1 MQNFKNLFI
10 LEKNNNLKDY
20 FFINLIS
27 LLISSTFVCIFF
39 ISRIRLENKNTPLTF
54 KVLIISYF
62 IILFPIFL
70 SGVLSFFQKKNIA
83 DFIKYEPFFS
93 LAGLSLVIIFSL
105 VSPFINLIILIVVL
119 SFIYLLYF
127 LIVFIR
133 NKFFVSKDFFII
145 AIVIFLS
152 LFILFTLWSSK
163 FLLYYFS
170 PIFYEKLF
178 TGKVFIDPVFNGAV
192 ANMIKNYGIP
202 STGLNGTT
210 YLPYHYL
217 SHWIFAQF
225 SKLLDVNVLQFY
237 EIGYPVIFLSLFFKF
252 FFLGIKNA
260 GYKVKNFIDN
270 RLFWVLFLLVFTGLF
285 PKFVLERF
293 FVSHFIIISESY
305 NLSITL
311 SLLTF
316 LMIAFFRDKNS
327 NGKIFLYSK
336 SAFFI
341 ILLPLLI
348 FLIGLSKS
356 STLVI
361 FVAVLFYLF
370 IRYACY
376 KKLVYNLGGIFV
388 IISTFLSLRATTQ
401 AGFENSEFQL
411 FHFFNVVIQKRNEGL
426 LWPVTLILFI
436 IIYFFWSI
444 SFIFLETINLKKSYS
459 GSLINNFKEK
469 KTIKI
474 EVVILICLIGIL
486 PGIFLIIGG
495 GSANYFSELQK
506 WVSII
511 LLLSLF
517 ASQDFIHIDIKRI
530 IKKPIRIFIIVV
542 IIILIFSII
551 FNFVTEFRSF
561 YDDYS
566 QNKKEYNLIIDNDI
580 EDDMISYRTKLVK
593 VILELDRLSISEK
606 QNSILYIPVDN
617 TEFWDLK
624 ILPKSLSVPLL
635 VPAVSGIAMIYG
647 LPDEGLIYTKNFGYS
662 VYRTT
667 SKRVMDKNV
676 DELFYEIKQKGY
688 RNLILLDYKNGE
700 FSIDF
705 INESNIEEYETN
717 IYKLFR
723 RLYYY
728 SFGEHIEFEKLYGI
742 IENLKNGELLIS
754 EIIPEI
760 ILDNASLINS
770 KDNKGFIESL
780 YLILLDREYDEIG
793 LRHWLEEIEV
803 GRSRGYIIE
812 SFLNSSEVIQK
823 YEY

>member
-202 STGLNGTT
+202 STGLNGTI

-469 KTIKI
+469 KTINI
-474 EVVILICLIGIL
+474 EVVIL
-486 PGIFLIIGG
+486 
-495 GSANYFSELQK
+495 
-506 WVSII
+506 
-511 LLLSLF
+511 
-517 ASQDFIHIDIKRI
+517 
-530 IKKPIRIFIIVV
+530 
-542 IIILIFSII
+542 ILIFSII

-606 QNSILYIPVDN
+606 QNSLLYIPVDN

-705 INESNIEEYETN
+705 INESNIEEYEPKS
-717 IYKLFR
+717 YKLFR

>member
-202 STGLNGTT
+202 STGLNGTI

-260 GYKVKNFIDN
+260 GYKVKN
-270 RLFWVLFLLVFTGLF
+270 
-285 PKFVLERF
+285 
-293 FVSHFIIISESY
+293 FIIISESY

-376 KKLVYNLGGIFV
+376 KKLVYNLGGIF
-388 IISTFLSLRATTQ
+388 
-401 AGFENSEFQL
+401 
-411 FHFFNVVIQKRNEGL
+411 
-426 LWPVTLILFI
+426 
-436 IIYFFWSI
+436 
-444 SFIFLETINLKKSYS
+444 FIF
-459 GSLINNFKEK
+459 F
-469 KTIKI
+469 
-474 EVVILICLIGIL
+474 
-486 PGIFLIIGG
+486 
-495 GSANYFSELQK
+495 
-506 WVSII
+506 
-511 LLLSLF
+511 
-517 ASQDFIHIDIKRI
+517 
-530 IKKPIRIFIIVV
+530 
-542 IIILIFSII
+542 
-551 FNFVTEFRSF
+551 
-561 YDDYS
+561 
-566 QNKKEYNLIIDNDI
+566 
-580 EDDMISYRTKLVK
+580 
-593 VILELDRLSISEK
+593 
-606 QNSILYIPVDN
+606 
-617 TEFWDLK
+617 
-624 ILPKSLSVPLL
+624 
-635 VPAVSGIAMIYG
+635 
-647 LPDEGLIYTKNFGYS
+647 
-662 VYRTT
+662 
-667 SKRVMDKNV
+667 
-676 DELFYEIKQKGY
+676 
-688 RNLILLDYKNGE
+688 
-700 FSIDF
+700 
-705 INESNIEEYETN
+705 
-717 IYKLFR
+717 
-723 RLYYY
+723 
-728 SFGEHIEFEKLYGI
+728 
-742 IENLKNGELLIS
+742 
-754 EIIPEI
+754 
-760 ILDNASLINS
+760 
-770 KDNKGFIESL
+770 
-780 YLILLDREYDEIG
+780 
-793 LRHWLEEIEV
+793 
-803 GRSRGYIIE
+803 
-812 SFLNSSEVIQK
+812 
-823 YEY
+823 

>member
-1 MQNFKNLFI
+1 M
-10 LEKNNNLKDY
+10 
-20 FFINLIS
+20 
-27 LLISSTFVCIFF
+27 
-39 ISRIRLENKNTPLTF
+39 
-54 KVLIISYF
+54 
-62 IILFPIFL
+62 
-70 SGVLSFFQKKNIA
+70 
-83 DFIKYEPFFS
+83 
-93 LAGLSLVIIFSL
+93 
-105 VSPFINLIILIVVL
+105 
-119 SFIYLLYF
+119 
-127 LIVFIR
+127 
-133 NKFFVSKDFFII
+133 
-145 AIVIFLS
+145 
-152 LFILFTLWSSK
+152 
-163 FLLYYFS
+163 
-170 PIFYEKLF
+170 
-178 TGKVFIDPVFNGAV
+178 
-192 ANMIKNYGIP
+192 
-202 STGLNGTT
+202 
-210 YLPYHYL
+210 
-217 SHWIFAQF
+217 
-225 SKLLDVNVLQFY
+225 
-237 EIGYPVIFLSLFFKF
+237 
-252 FFLGIKNA
+252 
-260 GYKVKNFIDN
+260 
-270 RLFWVLFLLVFTGLF
+270 
-285 PKFVLERF
+285 
-293 FVSHFIIISESY
+293 
-305 NLSITL
+305 
-311 SLLTF
+311 
-316 LMIAFFRDKNS
+316 
-327 NGKIFLYSK
+327 
-336 SAFFI
+336 
-341 ILLPLLI
+341 
-348 FLIGLSKS
+348 
-356 STLVI
+356 
-361 FVAVLFYLF
+361 
-370 IRYACY
+370 
-376 KKLVYNLGGIFV
+376 
-388 IISTFLSLRATTQ
+388 
-401 AGFENSEFQL
+401 
-411 FHFFNVVIQKRNEGL
+411 
-426 LWPVTLILFI
+426 
-436 IIYFFWSI
+436 
-444 SFIFLETINLKKSYS
+444 
-459 GSLINNFKEK
+459 
-469 KTIKI
+469 
-474 EVVILICLIGIL
+474 ICLIGIL

-517 ASQDFIHIDIKRI
+517 ASKDFIHIDIKRI

-606 QNSILYIPVDN
+606 QNSLLYIPVDN

-705 INESNIEEYETN
+705 INESNIEEYEPKS
-717 IYKLFR
+717 YKLFR

-803 GRSRGYIIE
+803 GRSREYIIE
-812 SFLNSSEVIQK
+812 SFLNSSEFIQK